1 MLITTET
8 IYYPRTD
15 GNLYSWFS
23 KSTSN
28 QEADTQLPPHCRV
41 KIAFSFRWSFI
52 FSSINE
58 PRECKLIRYCIW
70 DARMCGHI
78 GSVLNSV
85 IGNRYYASLVKGGKP
100 ALGVEKK
107 DWGKGDR
114 RVCGSFLAVAF
125 PRSVIEGVSS
135 RSENR
140 GALLASTDL
149 KMYPRL
155 CLFRFFS
162 WKIVR
167 AISCSNSTSTFILPP
182 FFLFSV

>member
-1 MLITTET
+1 
-8 IYYPRTD
+8 
-15 GNLYSWFS
+15 
-23 KSTSN
+23 
-28 QEADTQLPPHCRV
+28 
-41 KIAFSFRWSFI
+41 
-52 FSSINE
+52 
-58 PRECKLIRYCIW
+58 
-70 DARMCGHI
+70 MCGHI

-107 DWGKGDR
+107 RTGAKGE
-114 RVCGSFLAVAF
+114 GESVARFWPSLF

-149 KMYPRL
+149 KMYPRF
-155 CLFRFFS
+155 CLFRFSS

-167 AISCSNSTSTFILPP
+167 AISCSNSASTFILPF